1 MRKQVLAL
9 FAVAAFAIA
18 GVAAITTG
26 FTYKPVYAGGQIAQ
40 GAAVTNTVDTA
51 RAVGVATFV
60 VPYTLAAGGRLD
72 IEFAGAY
79 TNGAPFVE
87 CPVTNAALLASYTV
101 TNGNLFKV
109 SYPVSSVPGRFMR
122 VVIKSVAGANSASA
136 VWSGVTSE

>member
-1 MRKQVLAL
+1 MKKKLFSVLA
-9 FAVAAFAIA
+9 FAAFALA
-18 GVAAITTG
+18 ATAAITTAY
-26 FTYKPVYAGGQIAQ
+26 TYKPVYAGGQLAE

-60 VPYTLAAGGRLD
+60 VPYTLAASGRLD